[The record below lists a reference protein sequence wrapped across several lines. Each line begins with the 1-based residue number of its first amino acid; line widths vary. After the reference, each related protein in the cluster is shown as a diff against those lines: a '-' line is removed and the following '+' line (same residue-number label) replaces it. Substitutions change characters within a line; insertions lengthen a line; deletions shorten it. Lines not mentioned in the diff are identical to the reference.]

1 MFLNPGFVLD
11 TSCFFNRS
19 ASVNSGEY
27 KMEFRANAVK
37 ALFLTSTLLQ
47 TLAMFA
53 SVEPGYH
60 PVETY
65 SDTPLSFDVTV
76 YSGKMR

>member
-1 MFLNPGFVLD
+1 
-11 TSCFFNRS
+11 
-19 ASVNSGEY
+19 
-27 KMEFRANAVK
+27 MEFRANAVK